1 MFSSAVSIGSRLN
14 DWNTNPSRSR
24 RSFVSRVRDSFVMST
39 SPISTAPEVT
49 VSSPARQCRN
59 VDLPEPDGPMIA
71 VNRPRGNA
79 AETPRSA
86 VTACSPVP

>member
-24 RSFVSRVRDSFVMST
+24 RSLVSAVRDSFVMST
-39 SPISTAPEVT
+39 SPMSTEPDDTA
-49 VSSPARQCRN
+49 SNPAMQCRN
-59 VDLPEPDGPMIA
+59 VDLPDPEGPMIA
-71 VNRPRGNA
+71 VNLPRGNV

-86 VTACSPVP
+86 VTAPWPAP